1 MLMIQRRMC
10 SLTQVIALWEILWV
24 WSAYALPQQAMSN
37 DKPLRVYALFL
48 KFSVRRCLTT
58 SRWAST
64 HWGCWGCGMLQ
75 HFSVDIALG
84 EILGSTR
91 SDDKKLKLSIDLKL
105 TPLTPVKMAN
115 VHH

>member
-1 MLMIQRRMC
+1 MA
-10 SLTQVIALWEILWV
+10 IALVFHNRRAFFEV
-24 WSAYALPQQAMSN
+24 FCQAMSN
-37 DKPLRVYALFL
+37 DKPLRVYALL
-48 KFSVRRCLTT
+48 
-58 SRWAST
+58 
-64 HWGCWGCGMLQ
+64 GMLGMWNAVATPV
-75 HFSVDIALG
+75 VDIALG